1 MGIHGMYEVPIYN
14 LYMEYILYISY
25 YIHNL
30 NKYNIRD
37 NVLVCMHTYRCIDII
52 ICRIYVY
59 IYRSQIHRQR
69 LALVICHLRNMKI
82 GATK

>member
-1 MGIHGMYEVPIYN
+1 MYEVPIYN

-52 ICRIYVY
+52 ICRICVH
-59 IYRSQIHRQR
+59 IQI
-69 LALVICHLRNMKI
+69 ADTSPEI
-82 GATK
+82 GLGDLPFKKYENWCNKMSYTLW